1 MILESRSIIFSNEEL
16 FLALRPVLEGRGKT
30 VEATSVSEIT
40 ASLDA
45 EGEVVVNLHL
55 KDEAEPQYFEGREV
69 GAAVLNHCIDQ
80 GIPLPRG
87 SYKELAIR
95 GEHVALIV
103 RLETGGAHSDIEED
117 EE

>member
-1 MILESRSIIFSNEEL
+1 MILESRSIIFSNDEL
-16 FLALRPVLEGRGKT
+16 FLALRPLLEGRGLSAD
-30 VEATSVSEIT
+30 VSVTKIQP
-40 ASLDA
+40 SLDA
-45 EGEVVVNLHL
+45 EGEVQVTLHHSDN
-55 KDEAEPQYFEGREV
+55 DEAETFISREL

-95 GEHVALIV
+95 GDMVALIV
-103 RLETGGAHSDIEED
+103 RLETAGTVSEIEEG